1 LLLSVRTAFSDKPE
15 ANGKESPIF
24 GLSGSEWVFSQWLK
38 TTRSNGL
45 YRVMVCCYDVLMI
58 ASVGDCLLAKPAQ
71 TLDCFVL
78 RYKTRNE
85 RAKIRAK
92 PLLLLDKING
102 PEINGT

>member
-58 ASVGDCLLAKPAQ
+58 ASVGDCLLAKTAQ

-78 RYKTRNE
+78 RFKTNNE
-85 RAKIRAK
+85 RANIRAK
-92 PLLLLDKING
+92 PLFI
-102 PEINGT
+102 IR